1 MVEERI
7 RVILADDNEEF
18 CGLLKSFL
26 ELQTN
31 IEVIDVAFDG
41 LDAYEKTLAKKPN
54 VVIMDGIMPELDGL
68 GLLEKIK
75 GNEDLNKN
83 TYCIMLSAM
92 TQDKITQQAVNLGVD
107 YYMAKPFDMNSLLK
121 RINQVVQIMPINNEN
136 KEKNNEINL
145 ETTVTNVLHEI
156 GVPAH
161 IRGYHYMRTAIIMAV
176 KDMDVL
182 NYITKEL
189 YPAIAEDA
197 NTTPSRVERAIRHA
211 IEVAWSRGTLDAKD
225 SIFGYTI
232 SSNKGKPTNSEFIA
246 IIADKLRLEMKS
258 LA

>member
-1 MVEERI
+1 MTEERI
-7 RVILADDNEEF
+7 RIILADDNEEF
-18 CGLLKSFL
+18 CDVLKAFL
-26 ELQTN
+26 ELQSN
-31 IEVIDVAFDG
+31 IDVIDVAYNG
-41 LDAYEKTLAKKPN
+41 QNAYEKVCEQKPN
-54 VVIMDGIMPELDGL
+54 IVIMDGIMPELDGL

-75 GNEDLNKN
+75 TNETLNKD

-92 TQDKITQQAVNLGVD
+92 TQEKITQQAVNLGVD
-107 YYMAKPFDMNSLLK
+107 YYMAKPFDMNSLLQ
-121 RINQVVQIMPINNEN
+121 RIYQVVSDTPSNSQDSNNN
-136 KEKNNEINL
+136 TTFDL
-145 ETTVTNVLHEI
+145 ESTVTNVLHEI

-176 KDMDVL
+176 EDMEVL

-189 YPAIAEDA
+189 YPAIAEKA

-246 IIADKLRLEMKS
+246 IIADRLRLQMKN
-258 LA
+258 LV